1 LCYRQ
6 EDAAKESLL
15 TVPELLAPAGNLEKL
30 ATALTYGADAVYLGI
45 DRFSLRAR
53 SGCLHRSELAKACE
67 MTHDCSRRLYLTLN
81 ACLHP
86 GETDE
91 FCRLLE
97 ELRPLPVDAYIVADP
112 GVLAMVRSI
121 DPDRPLHLSTQAN
134 VTNAAAAQF
143 WQAQGVKRLNLAREL
158 TLEEIAAIRAQTS
171 VELEVFVHGALCVAY
186 SGRCLLSA
194 ALTGRSANRGECAH
208 PCRWNYAL
216 QEETRPG
223 ELLGIEEDA
232 HGTYLFN
239 SRDLCLIGQIP
250 ALVSAGIDSLKI
262 EGRMKSRYYV
272 AAVTRIYRAA
282 LDVYQADP
290 AGWRLDPLWLRELET
305 VSHRPYGTGFL
316 SARQAQV
323 HPADSRYRQS
333 HLFVGVVLDDGGPDG
348 WLVEGRNR
356 FAVGDEVELI
366 GPAMRQATF
375 RLAGARSEA
384 GESLA
389 VIQPNAR
396 VRLDLPAGSRA
407 GDLLRRQR

>member
-1 LCYRQ
+1 MNL
-6 EDAAKESLL
+6 
-15 TVPELLAPAGNLEKL
+15 PELLAPAGNLEKL
-30 ATALTYGADAVYLGI
+30 ATALAYGADAVYLGI

-53 SGCLHRSELAKACE
+53 SGCLSRSELGKACE
-67 MTHDCSRRLYLTLN
+67 MTHRSGRRMYLTLN

-86 GETDE
+86 GEAEE
-91 FCRLLE
+91 FRCLLE

-158 TLEEIAAIRAQTS
+158 DLAEIAAIRAQTS

-239 SRDLCLIGQIP
+239 SRDLCLIEQIP

-375 RLAGARSEA
+375 HLAGARNEA
-384 GESLA
+384 GETLP
-389 VIQPNAR
+389 VVQPNAR
-396 VRLDLPAGSRA
+396 VRLDLPPGARA
-407 GDLLRRQR
+407 GDMLRKKR

>member
-1 LCYRQ
+1 
-6 EDAAKESLL
+6 L

-53 SGCLHRSELAKACE
+53 SGCLHHSELAKACE
-67 MTHDCSRRLYLTLN
+67 MSHDCSRRLYLTLN

-97 ELRPLPVDAYIVADP
+97 ELRPLPVDAYIIADP
-112 GVLAMVRSI
+112 GILAMVRSI
-121 DPDRPLHLSTQAN
+121 DPDRSLHLSTQAN

-239 SRDLCLIGQIP
+239 SRDLCLIEQIP

-282 LDVYQADP
+282 LDAYQADP
-290 AGWRLDPLWLRELET
+290 AGWRVDPLWLRELET

-384 GESLA
+384 GEPLT

-396 VRLDLPAGSRA
+396 VRLDLPTGSRA